1 MLDTKLYTLL
11 KVAEYRNYTQAA
23 RSLNLTQPAV
33 SQHIHALEHELLVA
47 RVHVTVL
54 GHVLLGRTED
64 GDAVLCHGWSSLE
77 VCMIFV
83 LAAS

>member
-47 RVHVTVL
+47 RVHVAVL
-54 GHVLLGRTED
+54 GHVLLCRAED
-64 GDAVLCHGWSSLE
+64 GDAVLCHGRSPLG
-77 VCMIFV
+77 VCTILV
-83 LAAS
+83 LTA